1 MKNNFLIFIFSLMT
15 LTLQAQLPD
24 IYLENTENQNVLIT
38 EIKGETLTIVD
49 FWATWCKPCLIAIP
63 ELVKIQKEFESEG
76 VQLIGINIDS
86 PRNKSK
92 IRPFANA
99 RGLNYPVLLDENQEM
114 MAEMNVVLVP
124 TLIIFDKD
132 GNQVFVHE
140 GFVPGDQDI
149 IREKIVEFLN

>member
-1 MKNNFLIFIFSLMT
+1 MKNALIAFALSLLIFNLK
-15 LTLQAQLPD
+15 AQLPS
-24 IYLENTENQNVLIT
+24 IYLENTDNQNVLISD
-38 EIKGETLTIVD
+38 IRGEKLTIVD

-63 ELVKIQKEFESEG
+63 ELVNIQKEFESEG

-92 IRPFANA
+92 IKPFANA

-124 TLIIFDKD
+124 
-132 GNQVFVHE
+132 
-140 GFVPGDQDI
+140 GFYA
-149 IREKIVEFLN
+149 

>member
-1 MKNNFLIFIFSLMT
+1 MKNALIAFALSL
-15 LTLQAQLPD
+15 LFFNLKAQLPS
-24 IYLENTENQNVLIT
+24 IYLENTDNQNVLISD
-38 EIKGETLTIVD
+38 IRGEKLTIVD

-63 ELVKIQKEFESEG
+63 ELVNIQKEFESEG

-92 IRPFANA
+92 IKPFANA

-132 GNQVFVHE
+132 GNQVFTHE

-149 IREKIVEFLN
+149 IREKIIEFLN